1 MTNPI
6 PEPRNEGPVYGEITV
21 QKDAANRGWRTLG
34 QSVLSGVLTYLGA
47 LGADL
52 AVPDFELSYEA
63 VAVGVGIAVLTPVL
77 AWLQRRAGK

>member
-34 QSVLSGVLTYLGA
+34 QSVLAAVLTFLGA
-47 LGADL
+47 LGADM
-52 AVPDFELSYEA
+52 AMPGFELDYETTA
-63 VAVGVGIAVLTPVL
+63 FGLAFVALTPVL
-77 AWLQRRAGK
+77 AYLQRRAGK

>member
-6 PEPRNEGPVYGEITV
+6 PEPRNEGPAYGEITV

-34 QSVLSGVLTYLGA
+34 QAVVASVLTFLGT
-47 LGADL
+47 LGADIL
-52 AVPDFELSYEA
+52 VPGFDYEI
-63 VAVGVGIAVLTPVL
+63 VAYGFGVAVLTPVL